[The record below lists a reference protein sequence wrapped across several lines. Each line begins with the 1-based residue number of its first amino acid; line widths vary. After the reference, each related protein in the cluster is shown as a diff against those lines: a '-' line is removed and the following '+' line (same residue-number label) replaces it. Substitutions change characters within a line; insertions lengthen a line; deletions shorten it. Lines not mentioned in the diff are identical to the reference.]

1 MPVGKFYFVRK
12 NGQESGPYSVSQLAE
27 QWKAGTI
34 TGADQIRQDGGTGKW
49 HPIREFSKQLE
60 RGARRDG
67 QGYSGPARAAWILLF
82 ITCGI
87 SIVPFLGFGAWFVAV
102 PVLLTTFILSIV
114 VLSRGGTAQG
124 LLLLLM
130 TIVGAPL
137 FISIAPLI
145 SSLGTAASS
154 SSHYST
160 SPTPTPSMLT
170 LARTFSEQPCAP
182 PRVVANLGF
191 R

>member
-1 MPVGKFYFVRK
+1 MASRRFYFVRK

-27 QWKAGTI
+27 QWKTGTI
-34 TGADQIRQDGGTGKW
+34 TAADEIRQDGGTGNW
-49 HPIREFSKQLE
+49 YPVRDFSKQLD
-60 RGARRDG
+60 RGRKGDSQA
-67 QGYSGPARAAWILLF
+67 YSGPARAAWILLF

-87 SIVPFLGFGAWFVAV
+87 SIVPFLGFGAWLVAA
-102 PVLLTTFILSIV
+102 PVLLTTFILSII

-124 LLLLLM
+124 LLLLLA

-154 SSHYST
+154 PSQHYSP
-160 SPTPTPSMLT
+160 SPTP
-170 LARTFSEQPCAP
+170 P
-182 PRVVANLGF
+182 P
-191 R
+191 